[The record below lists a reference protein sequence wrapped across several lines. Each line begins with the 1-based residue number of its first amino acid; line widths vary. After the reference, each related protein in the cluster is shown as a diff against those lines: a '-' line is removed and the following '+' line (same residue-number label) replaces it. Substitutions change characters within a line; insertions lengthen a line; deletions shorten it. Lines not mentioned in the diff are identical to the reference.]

1 LRQGGQVV
9 AHLLKPAAME
19 RPGDLGERLRA
30 PTEAKRN
37 ADARPLISDREL
49 QQTTEIV
56 TRAADTISEMARR
69 NKIIEGEA
77 RKQVEH
83 YKSEA
88 DSAHQRCAELQAKV
102 ESLQARMDEMAS
114 EFQGRVLEL
123 QGKLTA
129 CRSDLEVK
137 TRDADLARQWL
148 VYLSNEVMQRL
159 GDAPARLDDLARQT
173 RVPFRDE
180 E

>member
-1 LRQGGQVV
+1 VV
-9 AHLLKPAAME
+9 AHLLKPAPVE
-19 RPGDLGERLRA
+19 RAGDSGDRLRM
-30 PTEAKRN
+30 PLESKRN

-56 TRAADTISEMARR
+56 TRAADTIAEMSRR
-69 NKIIEGEA
+69 NKIIESEA

-83 YKSEA
+83 FKAESDA
-88 DSAHQRCAELQAKV
+88 AHQRCAELQAKV
-102 ESLQARMDEMAS
+102 ESLQGRMDEMAS

-148 VYLSNEVMQRL
+148 VYLSNEVTQRL
-159 GDAPARLDDLARQT
+159 GDAPARLDDLMRQT
-173 RVPFRDE
+173 RAPFHDGA
-180 E
+180 

>member
-1 LRQGGQVV
+1 VV

-19 RPGDLGERLRA
+19 RPGDLGERLRV

-37 ADARPLISDREL
+37 LDSRPALSDRDL

-56 TRAADTISEMARR
+56 TRAADTIAEMARR
-69 NKIIEGEA
+69 NKIIENEA

-83 YKSEA
+83 FKLEA

-102 ESLQARMDEMAS
+102 ESLQSRMDEMAS

-159 GDAPARLDDLARQT
+159 GDAPAKLDELARQART
-173 RVPFRDE
+173 PFRDE
-180 E
+180 D

>member
-1 LRQGGQVV
+1 MV

-19 RPGDLGERLRA
+19 RAADLGERLRA
-30 PTEAKRN
+30 PTDAKRN
-37 ADARPLISDREL
+37 LDTRPSISDRDL

-56 TRAADTISEMARR
+56 TRAADTIAEMGRR
-69 NKIIEGEA
+69 NKIIESEA

-88 DSAHQRCAELQAKV
+88 DTAHQRCAELQAKV
-102 ESLQARMDEMAS
+102 ESLQARMDELAS
-114 EFQGRVLEL
+114 EFQGRGVEL

-148 VYLSNEVMQRL
+148 VYLSNEVTQRL

-180 E
+180 D

>member
-1 LRQGGQVV
+1 
-9 AHLLKPAAME
+9 ME
-19 RPGDLGERLRA
+19 RTADLGERLRA
-30 PTEAKRN
+30 PNEPKRV
-37 ADARPLISDREL
+37 AETRPQISDREL

-56 TRAADTISEMARR
+56 TRAADTIAEMARR
-69 NKIIEGEA
+69 NKIIETEA

-83 YKSEA
+83 YKAEA
-88 DSAHQRCAELQAKV
+88 DVAHQRCAELQAKV

-159 GDAPARLDDLARQT
+159 GDAPAKLDDLVRQT
-173 RVPFRDE
+173 RAGLREDL
-180 E
+180 